1 MELWLFHKDHEV
13 CLLDLDDNYE
23 LLSIKQVFDKKRMP
37 VGTNVSEYDCV
48 SDETDFHKFK
58 IWWKTRFIP
67 SDRKYLKK
75 VLDLLNLKSVDALVA
90 KTHCASL
97 NDHYWTKSA
106 QDDSSWGKINF
117 FENPFDDSVG
127 LLLLFNRERNFS
139 EKSFNNPDFT
149 TDGALPKRWTV
160 ENGKRFL
167 IKGTDSAFQQ
177 EPFNEYITHILCSKL
192 GINSVPYQIL
202 QSTNGD
208 GEIEYLS
215 SCENFVTV
223 NTEFVSAYFIKESIK
238 KTNNESDYQHFLRGC
253 NLLGAKNVESD
264 LNKMLFVDFIMANTD
279 RHYRNFGLLRDSDT
293 LERIGLAP
301 VFDTERSLFLEKPLP
316 KTDYDAINIE
326 AKPFKDNHAEQF
338 NLLEKGFLL
347 SLVFDRTGDVGQ
359 IFSTILKSNVYITD
373 KRRNAL
379 CECLD
384 ARISQA
390 ISLVRENR
398 RIRITKSRVQREFD
412 RLDTLNS
419 LVLI

>member
-293 LERIGLAP
+293 LE
-301 VFDTERSLFLEKPLP
+301 
-316 KTDYDAINIE
+316 
-326 AKPFKDNHAEQF
+326 EQF